1 MLRPTSR
8 WSRHE
13 ANRICVLR
21 PHAALIIVAA
31 LLIGSVAQIAQAR
44 TLKELLDRRVFAIC
58 VHPDARPYS
67 VREPKPGGLQIDL
80 AGALA
85 ERLGVELRE
94 EWVIFRRDARQVGCD
109 AIMAGVAP
117 EAPSENNGRVAP
129 ASTSRPYAAQMTRV
143 VFRSGAR
150 PIVSIDDMKGRSIA
164 VPPASF
170 AHYLLD
176 TRGFAVRTL
185 YSAEMDILGAVDS
198 GEMDVGVVSEWSL
211 GWYRKMHPESHLQA
225 LDHQIIDPELDFNV
239 AIVLRNADQA
249 LLSRVN
255 EIVGTL
261 IDDGTMDR
269 IFGKYGITY
278 RNPLAR

>member
-1 MLRPTSR
+1 
-8 WSRHE
+8 
-13 ANRICVLR
+13 LR
-21 PHAALIIVAA
+21 PHAALIVVAA
-31 LLIGSVAQIAQAR
+31 ILIGNLAEIAQAR
-44 TLKELLDRRVFAIC
+44 TLNELLDRRVFAIC
-58 VHPDARPYS
+58 VHPDAHPYS
-67 VREPKPGGLQIDL
+67 VREPKPSGLQIDL

-117 EAPSENNGRVAP
+117 EAASENHGSVAP
-129 ASTSRPYAAQMTRV
+129 ASAAAAHTVPSGAPPAAVTTSRPYAAQMTRV

-150 PIVSIDDMKGRSIA
+150 PVVSIDDLKGRSIA

-176 TRGFAVRTL
+176 RRGLAVRTL
-185 YSAEMDILGAVDS
+185 YTAEMDILSAVDS
-198 GEMDVGVVSEWSL
+198 SEMDVGVVSEWSL

-255 EIVGTL
+255 EIVGSL
-261 IDDGTMDR
+261 MDDGTMDR
-269 IFGKYGITY
+269 IFGNYGITY
-278 RNPLAR
+278 RNPLVR